1 MAYDSYY
8 TEDLADFGYRE
19 FDLAA
24 DLFAAYKNGGFP
36 DDFQDYGVKLALN
49 MASGYVFFT
58 NSDYQVCMD
67 SDGKLY
73 SFYTTPYSGFEGF
86 AEDLFYEADES
97 WDREDLEYLLEI
109 AEYNDISDEDIAK
122 VQALIDDKEE

>member
-36 DDFQDYGVKLALN
+36 DDFDDTGVKLALN
-49 MASGYVFFT
+49 TSSGYVFFT

-67 SDGKLY
+67 EGGKLK
-73 SFYTTPYSGFEGF
+73 SFYSTPYSGFEGF

-97 WDREDLEYLLEI
+97 WDEEDLEYLLEI

-122 VQALIDDKEE
+122 VQALIDSKEE